1 MSVES
6 DVLENLRTS
15 GALKEG
21 HFLLS
26 SGRHSDRYV
35 EKFDLLRQ
43 PAATSRACAGF
54 AGAFPDSGVDVVAG
68 PTTGGVILAFEVARQ
83 LGVAA
88 AYAERKSEGAGREF
102 RRGTTFAPGSRVL
115 VVDDILTTGG
125 SVRETLEALRNHP
138 VEVIGVGILVD
149 RSGGAVDFGV
159 PLHSLVKMQIETWEP
174 AVCPLCAQGVPLVK
188 PGTTPGA
195 GNA

>member
-1 MSVES
+1 VSVED
-6 DVLENLRTS
+6 DVLENLRAS

-26 SGRHSDRYV
+26 SGKHSDRYV
-35 EKFDLLRQ
+35 EKFDLLRL
-43 PAATSRACAGF
+43 PAATSRACEGF
-54 AGAFPDSGVDVVAG
+54 ADAFRDSGVDVVAG
-68 PTTGGVILAFEVARQ
+68 PTTGGIILAFEVARQ

-88 AYAERKSEGAGREF
+88 AYAERKGESAGREF
-102 RRGTTFAPGSRVL
+102 RRGTTFDPGSRVL

-125 SVRETLEALRNHP
+125 SVRETLEALKKHP

-159 PLHSLVKMQIETWEP
+159 PLHALAKMQIETWEP
-174 AVCPLCAQGVPLVK
+174 EACPLCAQGVPLVK

-195 GNA
+195 ASA

>member
-1 MSVES
+1 MSVEG
-6 DVLENLRTS
+6 DVLENLRSS

-54 AGAFPDSGVDVVAG
+54 ADAFRDSSVDVVAG
-68 PTTGGVILAFEVARQ
+68 PTTGGIILAFEVARQ
-83 LGVAA
+83 LGVNA
-88 AYAERKSEGAGREF
+88 AYAERKSEGPGREF

-125 SVRETLEALRNHP
+125 SVRETLEALQAQP
-138 VEVIGVGILVD
+138 VRIVGVGILVD
-149 RSGGAVDFGV
+149 RSGGKVEFGV
-159 PLHSLVKMQIETWEP
+159 PLHALAKMQIETWAPEH
-174 AVCPLCAQGVPLVK
+174 CPLCAQGVPLVK
-188 PGTTPGA
+188 PGTTPGVGA
-195 GNA
+195 A